1 MSIDY
6 DMKTT
11 EHATMT
17 GARHNRL
24 VIAHVLNSFQVGGAE
39 QVVVDL
45 AGLQRAAG
53 HEVMVV
59 GIETNPDGPRAAQL
73 RERDVAVH
81 MLPKR
86 SGFDLKL
93 PGKLAAFFAK
103 HGVSIVHSHNQ
114 LPLIYA
120 TAAGRLHRV
129 PVCHTLHGAMF
140 DQGRRAWL
148 RHMAARLADAHV
160 AVSQSTADF
169 MLTHKEVPSS
179 KLHVILNGI
188 DLSRFRPDA
197 AARHRVR
204 AELGIPQDAWVAGA
218 VGRLSQVKNHAL
230 LLRAAAAA
238 GILSGDA
245 DNARLLLVGDGPE
258 AAPLRALAEELG
270 ISDRVVFA
278 GERHDV
284 PGLLAASDVFVLSS
298 KSEGLPL
305 SMVEAMA
312 TGLPVVSTAVGGI
325 PALIAD
331 GETGFLVPSDDEG
344 ALAAKLA
351 ALKGDPVQSAA
362 MGKRGRKLA
371 LRRYSA
377 ERMMASYMDIYE
389 TLLARR
395 ESERRAVLR
404 PSELLAGLSA

>member
-1 MSIDY
+1 MDTI
-6 DMKTT
+6 
-11 EHATMT
+11 EHAPMT
-17 GARHNRL
+17 RARSKHL
-24 VIAHVLNSFQVGGAE
+24 VIAHVLNSFHVGGAE

-59 GIETNPDGPRAAQL
+59 GIATDANGPRADQL

-81 MLPKR
+81 MVPKR
-86 SGFDLKL
+86 PGFDLTL

-114 LPLIYA
+114 MPLIYA

-148 RHMAARLADAHV
+148 RHIAAKLADAHV

-169 MLTHKEVPSS
+169 MLKHNEVPSS
-179 KLHVILNGI
+179 KLHVVLNGI
-188 DLSRFRPDA
+188 DLSRFRPDL
-197 AARHRVR
+197 AARRRIR
-204 AELGIPQDAWVAGA
+204 AELGIPEGAWVAGA

-230 LLRAAAAA
+230 LLRAAA
-238 GILSGDA
+238 GVLSDGG
-245 DNARLLLVGDGPE
+245 RLLLVGDGPE
-258 AAPLRALAEELG
+258 AAPLRALADELG
-270 ISDRVVFA
+270 IGDRVVFA

-284 PGLLAASDVFVLSS
+284 PELLAASDVFVLSS
-298 KSEGLPL
+298 TSEGLPL

-325 PALIAD
+325 PALVAD
-331 GETGFLVPSDDEG
+331 GETGFLVPSGDVD

-351 ALKGDPVQSAA
+351 ALKADPGRAEA
-362 MGKRGRKLA
+362 MGRRGRALA
-371 LRRYSA
+371 MGRYSA

-389 TLLARR
+389 GLLARR

>member
-6 DMKTT
+6 AMKTSD
-11 EHATMT
+11 HAPTSR
-17 GARHNRL
+17 ARQSRL
-24 VIAHVLNSFQVGGAE
+24 VIAHVLNSFHVGGAE

-45 AGLQRAAG
+45 AGLQREAG

-59 GIETNPDGPRAAQL
+59 GIAMAPDGPRAEQL
-73 RERDVAVH
+73 RERGVAVH
-81 MLPKR
+81 MVPKR
-86 SGFDLKL
+86 PGFDFKL

-148 RHMAARLADAHV
+148 RHLAAKLADAHV

-169 MLTHKEVPSS
+169 MLKHNEVPSS
-179 KLHVILNGI
+179 KLHVVLNGI
-188 DLSRFRPDA
+188 DLSRFRPDS
-197 AARHRVR
+197 AARGRVR
-204 AELGIPQDAWVAGA
+204 AELGIPKDAWVVGA

-230 LLRAAAAA
+230 LLRAAA
-238 GILSGDA
+238 GVLS
-245 DNARLLLVGDGPE
+245 DNGRLLLVGDGPE

-284 PGLLAASDVFVLSS
+284 PAFLAASDLFVLSS
-298 KSEGLPL
+298 NSEGLPL

-325 PALIAD
+325 PALVAD
-331 GETGFLVPSDDEG
+331 GETGFLVPSGDVD

-351 ALKGDPVQSAA
+351 ALKADPELAKA
-362 MGKRGRKLA
+362 MGKRGRQLA
-371 LRRYSA
+371 LGRYSA

-389 TLLARR
+389 ALLARR
-395 ESERRAVLR
+395 ESDRRAVLR
-404 PSELLAGLSA
+404 PSELLAGLNA

>member
-1 MSIDY
+1 MSVDY
-6 DMKTT
+6 PMNTT
-11 EHATMT
+11 QHAPMT
-17 GARHNRL
+17 RARHNRL

-86 SGFDLKL
+86 PGFDFKL

-148 RHMAARLADAHV
+148 RHMAAKLADAHV
-160 AVSQSTADF
+160 AVSQPTADF
-169 MLTHKEVPSS
+169 MLKHNEVPSS
-179 KLHVILNGI
+179 KLHVVLNGI
-188 DLSRFRPDA
+188 DLSRFRPDSV
-197 AARHRVR
+197 ARRR
-204 AELGIPQDAWVAGA
+204 IRTELGIPQNAWVAGA

-238 GILSGDA
+238 EVLS
-245 DNARLLLVGDGPE
+245 DNGRLLLVGDGPE
-258 AAPLRALAEELG
+258 AASLRALAEELG

-284 PGLLAASDVFVLSS
+284 PELLSASDVFVLSS
-298 KSEGLPL
+298 TSEGLPL

-331 GETGFLVPSDDEG
+331 GETGFLVPSDDVG
-344 ALAAKLA
+344 TLAAKLA
-351 ALKGDPVQSAA
+351 ELKADPARSAA

-371 LRRYSA
+371 LGRYSA

-389 TLLARR
+389 TLLSRR

>member
-1 MSIDY
+1 
-6 DMKTT
+6 
-11 EHATMT
+11 MT
-17 GARHNRL
+17 RARQHRL

-45 AGLQRAAG
+45 AGLQREAG

-59 GIETNPDGPRAAQL
+59 GIDMNPGGPRADQL
-73 RERDVAVH
+73 RARGVAVH
-81 MLPKR
+81 MVPKR
-86 SGFDLKL
+86 PGFDLRL

-148 RHMAARLADAHV
+148 RHMAAKLADAHV

-169 MLTHKEVPSS
+169 MLKHNEVPSS
-179 KLHVILNGI
+179 KLHVVLNGI

-197 AARHRVR
+197 AARARIR

-238 GILSGDA
+238 GVLSDSG
-245 DNARLLLVGDGPE
+245 RLLLVGDGPE
-258 AAPLRALAEELG
+258 AAPLRALAGELG
-270 ISDRVVFA
+270 IGDRVVFA

-284 PGLLAASDVFVLSS
+284 PELLSSSDVFVLSS
-298 KSEGLPL
+298 NSEGLPL

-312 TGLPVVSTAVGGI
+312 TGLPVISTAVGGI
-325 PALIAD
+325 PALVAD
-331 GETGFLVPSDDEG
+331 GETGFLVPSGDVD

-351 ALKGDPVQSAA
+351 VLKADPEQARA
-362 MGKRGRKLA
+362 MGKRGQKLA
-371 LRRYSA
+371 LERYSA
-377 ERMMASYMDIYE
+377 EHMMASYMDIYE
-389 TLLARR
+389 ALLARR
-395 ESERRAVLR
+395 ESARRAVLR
-404 PSELLAGLSA
+404 PSELLAGLNA

>member
-1 MSIDY
+1 M
-6 DMKTT
+6 
-11 EHATMT
+11 
-17 GARHNRL
+17 
-24 VIAHVLNSFQVGGAE
+24 IAHVLNSFQVGGAE

-45 AGLQRAAG
+45 AGLQREAG
-53 HEVMVV
+53 HEVVVV
-59 GIETNPDGPRAAQL
+59 GIDMNPDGPRADQL
-73 RERDVAVH
+73 RARGVAVH
-81 MLPKR
+81 MVPKR
-86 SGFDLKL
+86 PGFDLKL

-148 RHMAARLADAHV
+148 RHAAAKLADAHV

-169 MLTHKEVPSS
+169 MLKHKEVPRS
-179 KLHVILNGI
+179 KLHVVLNGI

-197 AARHRVR
+197 AARARIR

-238 GILSGDA
+238 GVLSDDG
-245 DNARLLLVGDGPE
+245 RLLLVGDGPE

-270 ISDRVVFA
+270 IRDRVVFA

-284 PGLLAASDVFVLSS
+284 PELLSSSDVFVLSS
-298 KSEGLPL
+298 DSEGLPL

-312 TGLPVVSTAVGGI
+312 TGLPVISTAVGGI
-325 PALIAD
+325 PALVAD
-331 GETGFLVPSDDEG
+331 GETGFLVPSGDVD

-351 ALKGDPVQSAA
+351 TLKADPEQARA
-362 MGKRGRKLA
+362 MGKQGRKLA
-371 LRRYSA
+371 LGRYSA

-389 TLLARR
+389 ALLARR
-395 ESERRAVLR
+395 ESARRGVLR
-404 PSELLAGLSA
+404 PSELLAGFNA

>member
-1 MSIDY
+1 MSTTHA
-6 DMKTT
+6 MKNTQPALTT
-11 EHATMT
+11 R
-17 GARHNRL
+17 GRRNRL

-45 AGLQRAAG
+45 AGLQRDAG
-53 HEVMVV
+53 HDVKVV
-59 GIETNPDGPRAAQL
+59 GIATNAQGPRAEQL
-73 RERDVAVH
+73 RERGVEVH
-81 MLPKR
+81 MIPKR
-86 SGFDLKL
+86 PGFDITL

-103 HGVSIVHSHNQ
+103 HDVSIVHSHNQ
-114 LPLIYA
+114 MPLIYA

-129 PVCHTLHGAMF
+129 PVCHTLHGAVF

-148 RHMAARLADAHV
+148 RHVAARLADAHV

-169 MLTHKEVPSS
+169 MLKNNEVPRS

-188 DLSRFRPDA
+188 DLSRFRPDPE
-197 AARHRVR
+197 ARARVR
-204 AELGIPQDAWVAGA
+204 AELGIPADAWVAGS

-238 GILSGDA
+238 GVLSEDG
-245 DNARLLLVGDGPE
+245 RLLLVGDGPE

-284 PGLLAASDVFVLSS
+284 PEFLAAMDAFVLSS
-298 KSEGLPL
+298 TSEGLPL

-325 PALIAD
+325 PALLGD
-331 GETGFLVPSDDEG
+331 GEAGLLVPSGSVES
-344 ALAAKLA
+344 LAEHLA
-351 ALKGDPVQSAA
+351 ALKSNPERAEA
-362 MGKRGRKLA
+362 LGKRGRKLA
-371 LRRYSA
+371 LGRYSA

-389 TLLARR
+389 SLLSRR
-395 ESERRAVLR
+395 ISERRGVLR
-404 PSELLAGLSA
+404 ASALLAGLNA

>member
-1 MSIDY
+1 
-6 DMKTT
+6 MKTN
-11 EHATMT
+11 EHGTMT
-17 GARHNRL
+17 RARHGRL

-59 GIETNPDGPRAAQL
+59 GIATNPDGPRAAQL

-86 SGFDLKL
+86 SGFDILL

-114 LPLIYA
+114 QPLVYA

-148 RHMAARLADAHV
+148 RHMAAKLADAHV
-160 AVSQSTADF
+160 AVSQPTADF
-169 MLTHKEVPSS
+169 MLKHNEVPSS

-188 DLSRFRPDA
+188 DLSRFRPDT
-197 AARHRVR
+197 AARHRIR
-204 AELGIPQDAWVAGA
+204 AELGIPRDAWVAGA

-230 LLRAAAAA
+230 LLRAAAA
-238 GILSGDA
+238 GILSGDS
-245 DNARLLLVGDGPE
+245 DDARLLLVGDGPE
-258 AAPLRALAEELG
+258 AASLRALAEGLG
-270 ISDRVVFA
+270 ISDRVIFA

-284 PGLLAASDVFVLSS
+284 PRLLSASDVFVLSS

-305 SMVEAMA
+305 SMVEAMT

-331 GETGFLVPSDDEG
+331 GETGFLVPSEDEG

-351 ALKGDPVQSAA
+351 ALKGDPTLSEA

-395 ESERRAVLR
+395 ESERRGILR
-404 PSELLAGLSA
+404 PSELLAGFNA

>member
-1 MSIDY
+1 MTIDY
-6 DMKTT
+6 AMKTS
-11 EHATMT
+11 EHAPTT
-17 GARHNRL
+17 RALQNRL

-45 AGLQRAAG
+45 AGLQREAG

-59 GIETNPDGPRAAQL
+59 GIHMSPDGPRAEQL
-73 RERDVAVH
+73 RARGVAVH
-81 MLPKR
+81 MVPKR
-86 SGFDLKL
+86 PGFDFKL

-148 RHMAARLADAHV
+148 RHVAARLADAHV

-169 MLTHKEVPSS
+169 MLKHKEVPSA
-179 KLHVILNGI
+179 KLHVVQNGI
-188 DLSRFRPDA
+188 DLSRFRPDSM
-197 AARHRVR
+197 ARERIR
-204 AELGIPQDAWVAGA
+204 SELGIPQGAWVAGA

-238 GILSGDA
+238 GVLSGD
-245 DNARLLLVGDGPE
+245 DGRLLLVGDGPE

-284 PGLLAASDVFVLSS
+284 PELLSASDVFVLSS
-298 KSEGLPL
+298 NSEGLPL

-312 TGLPVVSTAVGGI
+312 TGLPVISTAVGGI
-325 PALIAD
+325 PALVAD
-331 GETGFLVPSDDEG
+331 GETGFLVPSGDVD

-351 ALKGDPVQSAA
+351 TLKADPAQATA

-371 LRRYSA
+371 LGRYSA

-389 TLLARR
+389 ALLARR
-395 ESERRAVLR
+395 ESDRRAVLR
-404 PSELLAGLSA
+404 PSELLAGLNA

>member
-1 MSIDY
+1 MS
-6 DMKTT
+6 
-11 EHATMT
+11 EHAPMT
-17 GARHNRL
+17 RGRQHRL
-24 VIAHVLNSFQVGGAE
+24 VIAHVLSSFQVGGAE

-45 AGLQRAAG
+45 AGLQREAG

-59 GIETNPDGPRAAQL
+59 GIDMNPDGPRADQL
-73 RERDVAVH
+73 RARGVAVH
-81 MLPKR
+81 MVPKR
-86 SGFDLKL
+86 PGFDLRL

-129 PVCHTLHGAMF
+129 PVCHTLHGAVF

-148 RHMAARLADAHV
+148 RHMAAKLADAHV

-169 MLTHKEVPSS
+169 MLKHNEVPVS
-179 KLHVILNGI
+179 KLHVVLNGI

-197 AARHRVR
+197 AARARIR

-238 GILSGDA
+238 GVLSGDS

-270 ISDRVVFA
+270 IGDRVVFA

-284 PGLLAASDVFVLSS
+284 PELLSSIDVFVLSS
-298 KSEGLPL
+298 SSEGLPL

-312 TGLPVVSTAVGGI
+312 TGLPVLSTAVGGI
-325 PALIAD
+325 PALVSD
-331 GETGFLVPSDDEG
+331 GETGFLVPSGDVD
-344 ALAAKLA
+344 ALGAKLA
-351 ALKGDPVQSAA
+351 VLKADPGQARA
-362 MGKRGRKLA
+362 MGKQGRQLA
-371 LRRYSA
+371 LARYSA

-389 TLLARR
+389 ALLARR
-395 ESERRAVLR
+395 ESARRAVLR
-404 PSELLAGLSA
+404 PSELLAGLNA